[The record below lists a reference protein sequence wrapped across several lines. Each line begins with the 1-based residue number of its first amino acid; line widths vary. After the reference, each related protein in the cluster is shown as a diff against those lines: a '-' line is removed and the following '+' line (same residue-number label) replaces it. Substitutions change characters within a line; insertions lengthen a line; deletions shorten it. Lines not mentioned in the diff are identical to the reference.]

1 MKLMSLFQWVLGSA
15 TEYSSMGE
23 SLTGSGTA
31 RELELGGAEHIDKS
45 VSEGGKS
52 NCLLDERLGGA
63 EYIEKSV
70 SAGGGSATEDSS
82 TTGSEYSL

>member
-1 MKLMSLFQWVLGSA
+1 MTWIVAANEIDESVSVGVGSA
-15 TEYSSMGE
+15 TEDSSMGE
-23 SLTGSGTA
+23 SSTGSGTA

-63 EYIEKSV
+63 GYIEKFQQV
-70 SAGGGSATEDSS
+70 VG
-82 TTGSEYSL
+82 L